1 MLTDSLKTLLATS
14 YAVVIKVQNFHWN
27 VEGSNFPQYHTFF
40 DDLQG
45 EVYDNAIDRTAEY
58 IRTLDAY
65 TPGSITRYA
74 ELSLIPDQLKIP
86 KAHLMM
92 AELYTDNEIIIKH
105 LNECYD
111 ISEAAKQYGISNFV
125 AERLDA
131 HNKHQWMIRS
141 ILKTSRE

>member
-1 MLTDSLKTLLATS
+1 MLSENLKILLATS
-14 YAVVIKVQNFHWN
+14 YAFVIKAQNFHWN
-27 VEGSNFPQYHTFF
+27 VEGSDFPQYHAFF
-40 DDLQG
+40 DAINN
-45 EVYDNAIDRTAEY
+45 EVYENAIDRTAEY
-58 IRTLDAY
+58 IRTLEAY

-86 KAHLMM
+86 R
-92 AELYTDNEIIIKH
+92 AELMFQELYRDNEIIIKH

-141 ILKTSRE
+141 TLKISRE

>member
-1 MLTDSLKTLLATS
+1 MLSENLKILLATS
-14 YAVVIKVQNFHWN
+14 YAFVIKAQNFHWN
-27 VEGSNFPQYHTFF
+27 VEGSDFPQYHAFF
-40 DDLQG
+40 DAINN
-45 EVYDNAIDRTAEY
+45 EVYENAIDRTAEY
-58 IRTLDAY
+58 IRTLEAY

-86 KAHLMM
+86 R
-92 AELYTDNEIIIKH
+92 AELMFQELYRDNEIIIKH
-105 LNECYD
+105 LNECYA

-141 ILKTSRE
+141 TLKISRE

>member
-1 MLTDSLKTLLATS
+1 MLSENLKILLATS
-14 YAVVIKVQNFHWN
+14 YAFVIKAQNFHWN
-27 VEGSNFPQYHTFF
+27 VEGSDFPQYHAFF
-40 DDLQG
+40 DAINN
-45 EVYDNAIDRTAEY
+45 EVYENAIDRTAEY
-58 IRTLDAY
+58 IRTLEAY

-86 KAHLMM
+86 KAHLMF
-92 AELYTDNEIIIKH
+92 AELYRDNEIIIEH

-141 ILKTSRE
+141 TLKISRE

>member
-1 MLTDSLKTLLATS
+1 
-14 YAVVIKVQNFHWN
+14 
-27 VEGSNFPQYHTFF
+27 
-40 DDLQG
+40 
-45 EVYDNAIDRTAEY
+45 VYENAIDRTAEY
-58 IRTLDAY
+58 IRTLEAY
-65 TPGSITRYA
+65 TPGSIARYS

-92 AELYTDNEIIIKH
+92 AELYNDNEIIISH
-105 LNECYD
+105 LNICYD
-111 ISEAAKQYGISNFV
+111 FSEEAKQYGISNFI

>member
-1 MLTDSLKTLLATS
+1 MLSDSLKTLLATS
-14 YAVVIKVQNFHWN
+14 YAFVIKLQNFHWN

-45 EVYDNAIDRTAEY
+45 EVYDNAIDKTAEY

-111 ISEAAKQYGISNFV
+111 ISEASKQYGISNFV

>member
-1 MLTDSLKTLLATS
+1 MLSENLKILLATS
-14 YAVVIKVQNFHWN
+14 YAFVIKAQNFHWN
-27 VEGSNFPQYHTFF
+27 VEGSDFPQYHAFF
-40 DDLQG
+40 DAINN
-45 EVYDNAIDRTAEY
+45 EVYENAIDRTAEY
-58 IRTLDAY
+58 IRTLEAY

-86 KAHLMM
+86 R
-92 AELYTDNEIIIKH
+92 AELMFQELYRDNEIIVKH

-111 ISEAAKQYGISNFV
+111 ISEAEKQYGISNFV

>member
-14 YAVVIKVQNFHWN
+14 YAFVIKAQNFHWN

-45 EVYDNAIDRTAEY
+45 EVYENAIDRTAEY
-58 IRTLDAY
+58 IRTLEAY

-86 KAHLMM
+86 RAHLMF
-92 AELYTDNEIIIKH
+92 AEFYRDNEIIIEH

>member
-1 MLTDSLKTLLATS
+1 MLSENLKILLATS
-14 YAVVIKVQNFHWN
+14 YAFVIKAQNFHWN
-27 VEGSNFPQYHTFF
+27 VEGSDFPQYHAFF
-40 DDLQG
+40 DAINN
-45 EVYDNAIDRTAEY
+45 EVYENAIDRTAEY
-58 IRTLDAY
+58 IRTLEAY

-86 KAHLMM
+86 KAHLMF
-92 AELYTDNEIIIKH
+92 AELYRDNEIIIEH

>member
-1 MLTDSLKTLLATS
+1 MLSENLKILLATS
-14 YAVVIKVQNFHWN
+14 YAFVIKAQNFHWN
-27 VEGSNFPQYHTFF
+27 VEGSDFPQYHAFF
-40 DDLQG
+40 DAINN
-45 EVYDNAIDRTAEY
+45 EVYENAIDRTAEY
-58 IRTLDAY
+58 IRTLEAY

-86 KAHLMM
+86 R
-92 AELYTDNEIIIKH
+92 AELMFQELYRDNEIIIKH

-141 ILKTSRE
+141 TLKTSRE

>member
-1 MLTDSLKTLLATS
+1 MLSENLKILLATS
-14 YAVVIKVQNFHWN
+14 YAFVIKAQNFHWN
-27 VEGSNFPQYHTFF
+27 VEGSDFPQYHAFF
-40 DDLQG
+40 DAINN
-45 EVYDNAIDRTAEY
+45 EVYENAIDRTAEY
-58 IRTLDAY
+58 IRTLEAY

-86 KAHLMM
+86 R
-92 AELYTDNEIIIKH
+92 AELMFQELYRDNEIIIKH

>member
-1 MLTDSLKTLLATS
+1 MLSENLKILLATS
-14 YAVVIKVQNFHWN
+14 YAFVIKAQNFHWN
-27 VEGSNFPQYHTFF
+27 VEGSDFPQYHAFF
-40 DDLQG
+40 DAINN
-45 EVYDNAIDRTAEY
+45 EVYENAIDRTAEY
-58 IRTLDAY
+58 IRTLEAY

-86 KAHLMM
+86 R
-92 AELYTDNEIIIKH
+92 AELMFQELYRDNEIIIEH

-141 ILKTSRE
+141 TLKTSRE

>member
-1 MLTDSLKTLLATS
+1 MLSENLKILLATS
-14 YAVVIKVQNFHWN
+14 YAFVIKAQNFHWN
-27 VEGSNFPQYHTFF
+27 VEGSDFPQYHAFF
-40 DDLQG
+40 DAINN
-45 EVYDNAIDRTAEY
+45 EVYENAIDRTAEY
-58 IRTLDAY
+58 IRTLEAY

-86 KAHLMM
+86 R
-92 AELYTDNEIIIKH
+92 AELMFQELYRDNEIIIKH
-105 LNECYD
+105 LNECYA

>member
-1 MLTDSLKTLLATS
+1 MLSENLKILLATS
-14 YAVVIKVQNFHWN
+14 YAFVIKAQNFHWN
-27 VEGSNFPQYHTFF
+27 VEGSDFPQYHAFF
-40 DDLQG
+40 DAINN
-45 EVYDNAIDRTAEY
+45 EVYENAIDRTAEY
-58 IRTLDAY
+58 IRTLEAY

-86 KAHLMM
+86 R
-92 AELYTDNEIIIKH
+92 AELMFQELYRDNEIIIKH

-111 ISEAAKQYGISNFV
+111 ISEASKQYGISNFV

-141 ILKTSRE
+141 TLKTSRE